1 MVASGVVILL
11 SIGWN
16 SSMFD
21 IFLSII
27 APIFLIILLGGAYRA
42 IKPVKI
48 EAINQVN
55 MDVFTPALIISAL
68 AKPFPSDMA
77 FGPFLIAAAVI
88 VLLPGLLTLPILKP
102 LGWNLKTIV
111 PPMMFRN
118 SGNLGIPLLVFAF
131 GPDILPI
138 AIMLFLVENTLHF
151 TLGMALIQGRI
162 NPLSLLKM
170 PMIQATI
177 IGLSLAYF
185 QVDLPMWAMRFL
197 ELTGQVAI
205 PLMLFTLGIRML
217 DIDLSAWRFG
227 FIGAGWTLVTGIVAF
242 LPIYFF
248 FDLSDQQL
256 NILLLFALLPP
267 AVLNYLVAERF
278 NIEPTKVATLVLFT
292 NALCVLW
299 MLPALSWVLAP

>member
-1 MVASGVVILL
+1 ML
-11 SIGWN
+11 
-16 SSMFD
+16 D
-21 IFLSII
+21 IFLGII
-27 APIFLIILLGGAYRA
+27 APIFLIILLGGCYRM

-68 AKPFPSDMA
+68 AKPFPSDLA
-77 FGPFLIAAAVI
+77 FGPFLMAAAVI

-131 GPDILPI
+131 GPEILPI
-138 AIMLFLVENTLHF
+138 AIILFLVENTLHF
-151 TLGMALIQGRI
+151 TLGMSLIQGRI

-185 QVDLPMWAMRFL
+185 EVTLPMWATRFL
-197 ELTGQVAI
+197 DLTGQVAI

-227 FIGAGWTLVTGIVAF
+227 FIGAGWTLITGVVAF
-242 LPIYFF
+242 LPVYFF
-248 FDLSDQQL
+248 FDLSTQEL
-256 NILLLFALLPP
+256 HILLLFALLPP

-292 NALCVLW
+292 NALCVIWL
-299 MLPALSWVLAP
+299 LPALSWVLSP

>member
-1 MVASGVVILL
+1 ML
-11 SIGWN
+11 
-16 SSMFD
+16 D
-21 IFLSII
+21 IFLGII
-27 APIFLIILLGGAYRA
+27 APIFLIVLLGGLYRF

-55 MDVFTPALIISAL
+55 MDVFTPALIVSAL
-68 AKPFPSDMA
+68 AKPFPSDLA
-77 FGPFLIAAAVI
+77 FGPFLMAAAVI

-151 TLGMALIQGRI
+151 TLGMALIQGRL

-170 PMIQATI
+170 PIIQATI
-177 IGLSLAYF
+177 VGLSLAYF
-185 QVDLPMWAMRFL
+185 QFDLPMWATRFL
-197 ELTGQVAI
+197 DLTGQVAI
-205 PLMLFTLGIRML
+205 PLMLFTLGVRML

-227 FIGAGWTLVTGIVAF
+227 FIGAGWTLITGAVAF
-242 LPIYFF
+242 LPVYFF
-248 FDLSDQQL
+248 FDLSNQQL
-256 NILLLFALLPP
+256 HILLLFALLPP

-299 MLPALSWVLAP
+299 LLPALSWVLSP